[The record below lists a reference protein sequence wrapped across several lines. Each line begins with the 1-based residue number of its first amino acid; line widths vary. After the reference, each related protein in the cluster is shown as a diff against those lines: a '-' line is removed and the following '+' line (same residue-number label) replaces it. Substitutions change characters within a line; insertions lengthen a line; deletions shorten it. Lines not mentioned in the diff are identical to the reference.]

1 MAQFRSKP
9 FGVTK
14 SGEKVNEYIISNPGG
29 LEVHVLNYGCVIK
42 NILVPTKKGPVDVV
56 IGHDTLA
63 DYENDFNSQ
72 GSTCCG
78 AFVGRYANRIENA
91 VFSVGGRAYHLE
103 ANNGKNHLHGTFPRK
118 IYEVKSFGDTL
129 LLEAESPDGEDG
141 FPGNL
146 KISVRYILTEDN
158 ALRMDYRVSSDADTV
173 LNLTNHTY
181 FNLDGERRCAEPE
194 AQALRVPVSGGQ
206 QRDLPHRQHPAV
218 AGTPMDF
225 TSGKPLGRDI
235 DTGFSQTTMVGG
247 GFDHCFVIDRDRG
260 SSQSLCAWAT
270 SEKSGISMKM
280 YTTQPGIQLYTGNFL
295 QDCPTPGKGGVP
307 LQKYGGFALETQHF
321 PCSPSHPEFPTH
333 HPPRGQGLPR
343 QHHAA
348 FLHRTPVRTPLKREN
363 GMTARP
369 GGHFCVPGDLSLIC
383 TKSVFPPWAG
393 CKKIC
398 GSIIARKKMQQES
411 SRIKWA
417 VLDSVCK
424 KRYSLGSR
432 GKALTKNATMVTRER
447 FLQWQFWFPAA
458 LATLA
463 ATPALNC

>member
-181 FNLDGERRCAEPE
+181 FNLDGEGDVLNQKLKLYASRYLEGNNETCPTGRI
-194 AQALRVPVSGGQ
+194 
-206 QRDLPHRQHPAV
+206 LPV

-225 TSGKPLGRDI
+225 TRAKPIGRDI
-235 DTGFSQTTMVGG
+235 QAECSQLQMCGG
-247 GFDHCFVIDRDRG
+247 YDHNFILDKEPGMLALAAVAR
-260 SSQSLCAWAT
+260 
-270 SEKSGISMKM
+270 SEKTGITMET
-280 YTTQPGIQLYTGNFL
+280 YTTQPGVQLYTSNSL
-295 QDCPTPGKGGVP
+295 QNDTRPGKTGGI
-307 LQKYGGFALETQHF
+307 YGRYQGFCLETQHY
-321 PCSPSHPEFPTH
+321 PCTPSHPEFPSVE
-333 HPPRGQGLPR
+333 L
-343 QHHAA
+343 
-348 FLHRTPVRTPLKREN
+348 
-363 GMTARP
+363 RP
-369 GGHFCVPGDLSLIC
+369 GEEYHETTIYKF
-383 TKSVFPPWAG
+383 
-393 CKKIC
+393 
-398 GSIIARKKMQQES
+398 
-411 SRIKWA
+411 
-417 VLDSVCK
+417 
-424 KRYSLGSR
+424 
-432 GKALTKNATMVTRER
+432 LTE
-447 FLQWQFWFPAA
+447 
-458 LATLA
+458 
-463 ATPALNC
+463 

>member
-181 FNLDGERRCAEPE
+181 FNLDGEGDVLNQKLKLYASRYLEGNNETCPTGRI
-194 AQALRVPVSGGQ
+194 
-206 QRDLPHRQHPAV
+206 LPV

-225 TSGKPLGRDI
+225 TRAKPIGRDI
-235 DTGFSQTTMVGG
+235 QAEYSQLQMCGG
-247 GFDHCFVIDRDRG
+247 YDHNFILDKEPGMLALAAVAR
-260 SSQSLCAWAT
+260 
-270 SEKSGISMKM
+270 SEKTGITMET
-280 YTTQPGIQLYTGNFL
+280 YTTQPGVQLYTSNSL
-295 QDCPTPGKGGVP
+295 QNDTRPGKTGGI
-307 LQKYGGFALETQHF
+307 YGRYQGFCLETQHY
-321 PCSPSHPEFPTH
+321 PCTPSHPEFPSVE
-333 HPPRGQGLPR
+333 L
-343 QHHAA
+343 
-348 FLHRTPVRTPLKREN
+348 
-363 GMTARP
+363 RP
-369 GGHFCVPGDLSLIC
+369 GEEYHETTIYKF
-383 TKSVFPPWAG
+383 
-393 CKKIC
+393 
-398 GSIIARKKMQQES
+398 
-411 SRIKWA
+411 
-417 VLDSVCK
+417 
-424 KRYSLGSR
+424 
-432 GKALTKNATMVTRER
+432 LTE
-447 FLQWQFWFPAA
+447 
-458 LATLA
+458 
-463 ATPALNC
+463 

>member
-56 IGHDTLA
+56 VGHDTLA

-181 FNLDGERRCAEPE
+181 FNLDGEGDVLNQKLKLYASRYLEGNNETCPTGRI
-194 AQALRVPVSGGQ
+194 
-206 QRDLPHRQHPAV
+206 LPV

-225 TSGKPLGRDI
+225 TRAKPIGRDI
-235 DTGFSQTTMVGG
+235 QAEYSQLQMCGG
-247 GFDHCFVIDRDRG
+247 YDHNFILDKEPGMLALAAVAR
-260 SSQSLCAWAT
+260 
-270 SEKSGISMKM
+270 SEKTGITMET
-280 YTTQPGIQLYTGNFL
+280 YTTQPGVQLYTSNSL
-295 QDCPTPGKGGVP
+295 QNDTRPGKTGGI
-307 LQKYGGFALETQHF
+307 YGRYQGFCLETQHY
-321 PCSPSHPEFPTH
+321 PCTPSHPEFPSVE
-333 HPPRGQGLPR
+333 L
-343 QHHAA
+343 
-348 FLHRTPVRTPLKREN
+348 
-363 GMTARP
+363 RP
-369 GGHFCVPGDLSLIC
+369 GEEYHETTIYKF
-383 TKSVFPPWAG
+383 
-393 CKKIC
+393 
-398 GSIIARKKMQQES
+398 
-411 SRIKWA
+411 
-417 VLDSVCK
+417 
-424 KRYSLGSR
+424 
-432 GKALTKNATMVTRER
+432 LTE
-447 FLQWQFWFPAA
+447 
-458 LATLA
+458 
-463 ATPALNC
+463 

>member
-56 IGHDTLA
+56 VGHDTLA

-72 GSTCCG
+72 SSTCCG

-146 KISVRYILTEDN
+146 KISVRYVLTEDN

-181 FNLDGERRCAEPE
+181 FNLDGEGDVLNQKLKLYASRYLEGNNETCPTGRI
-194 AQALRVPVSGGQ
+194 
-206 QRDLPHRQHPAV
+206 LPV

-225 TSGKPLGRDI
+225 TRAKPIGRDI
-235 DTGFSQTTMVGG
+235 QAEDSQLQMCGG
-247 GFDHCFVIDRDRG
+247 YDHNFILDKEPGMLALAAVAR
-260 SSQSLCAWAT
+260 
-270 SEKSGISMKM
+270 SEKTGITMET
-280 YTTQPGIQLYTGNFL
+280 YTTQPGVQLYTSNSL
-295 QDCPTPGKGGVP
+295 QNDTRPGKTGGI
-307 LQKYGGFALETQHF
+307 YGRYQGFCLETQHY
-321 PCSPSHPEFPTH
+321 PCTPSHPEFPSVE
-333 HPPRGQGLPR
+333 L
-343 QHHAA
+343 
-348 FLHRTPVRTPLKREN
+348 
-363 GMTARP
+363 RP
-369 GGHFCVPGDLSLIC
+369 GEEYHETTIYKF
-383 TKSVFPPWAG
+383 
-393 CKKIC
+393 
-398 GSIIARKKMQQES
+398 
-411 SRIKWA
+411 
-417 VLDSVCK
+417 
-424 KRYSLGSR
+424 
-432 GKALTKNATMVTRER
+432 LTE
-447 FLQWQFWFPAA
+447 
-458 LATLA
+458 
-463 ATPALNC
+463 